1 MRGQAGRRVRCAIYT
16 RVSTEHGLDQEFNSL
31 EAQRESCEA
40 YVRSQS
46 QEGWRLSPARYDD
59 GGFSGGTMDRPGLQR
74 LLEQIRSGQI
84 DTVVVYKVDRL
95 TRSLADF
102 AKLVELF
109 DRHEVSFVSVTQSF
123 NTTSSMGRLTLNVL
137 LSFAQFERE
146 VTGERIRDKI
156 AASKKKGMWMGGTV
170 PLGYEVR
177 DRKLVI
183 VQEQAEQVRLI
194 FKRYLDLGSLDL
206 LLKDLR
212 SRGILTKVRRLATG
226 HAVGGIPFTRG
237 PLAYLLRNRVYIGEV
252 AYRGG
257 IHPGEHAPILDR
269 TLFEAVQ
276 EKLASQRRRS
286 GASTIRSPALLI
298 GKLFDSRG
306 NRMTPS
312 YAQKGRVR
320 YRYYVSCALHQGRG
334 EQAGCVARVPAP
346 EVERAV
352 LEVLRQRLPEVNED
366 CALVEHLERALL
378 QADRIDL
385 VLRPKDPGC
394 GSSDPDR
401 SAPWAESSDSDED
414 ETDQF
419 STRAVISIP
428 WSRPA
433 PPRREVIQ
441 PNHGTLEAP
450 RPLRAERRA
459 TLVRGMALGRRWLS
473 EIVDGRVSGPDAI
486 AAREGCSK
494 RHVAM
499 MISLAFLSPELV
511 QAALDGSLPHGARL
525 ATFVD
530 PPLAWS
536 EQHRQRL

>member
-1 MRGQAGRRVRCAIYT
+1 MRGQAGRRGRCAIYT
-16 RVSTEHGLDQEFNSL
+16 RVSTENGLDQEFNSL

-212 SRGILTKVRRLATG
+212 SRGILTKVRRLVTG

-276 EKLASQRRRS
+276 EKLCVSS
-286 GASTIRSPALLI
+286 GAGP
-298 GKLFDSRG
+298 D
-306 NRMTPS
+306 
-312 YAQKGRVR
+312 
-320 YRYYVSCALHQGRG
+320 
-334 EQAGCVARVPAP
+334 PAP
-346 EVERAV
+346 SG
-352 LEVLRQRLPEVNED
+352 RQP
-366 CALVEHLERALL
+366 
-378 QADRIDL
+378 
-385 VLRPKDPGC
+385 
-394 GSSDPDR
+394 SS
-401 SAPWAESSDSDED
+401 SASC
-414 ETDQF
+414 
-419 STRAVISIP
+419 STT
-428 WSRPA
+428 
-433 PPRREVIQ
+433 E
-441 PNHGTLEAP
+441 
-450 RPLRAERRA
+450 
-459 TLVRGMALGRRWLS
+459 
-473 EIVDGRVSGPDAI
+473 AI
-486 AAREGCSK
+486 A
-494 RHVAM
+494 
-499 MISLAFLSPELV
+499 
-511 QAALDGSLPHGARL
+511 
-525 ATFVD
+525 
-530 PPLAWS
+530 
-536 EQHRQRL
+536 